1 MSKRKEYR
9 VGEIFRHNG
18 ETYKCVR
25 DLNEFGCEICEM
37 PPKICDEDFLL
48 CSDCNRT
55 DKTNI
60 HFVRVTEPEEGMLFR
75 ASDGVLYELKKLE
88 YRGRGCYLYGY
99 MSCSEID
106 EEAFGEMIQEQ
117 ELHWLPVEEKKEDEK
132 EMIDY
137 SKIDLQK
144 VYMRRHLELAVVAVE
159 NGIVAFKVA
168 DQFYDESE
176 FCDQYNKSEFKAKNL
191 VTICLG
197 EKLKWDKDNKILYLR
212 RLHDVIKVD
221 ETIKCSVHHFADTM
235 EAVNEYNETNGK
247 GYEKQ
252 WPQKGDKYFCIH
264 TTGCMN
270 EYTYDNDYMDKA
282 HREFG
287 NFFRTREEAEATL
300 ERVKKALKGE

>member
-1 MSKRKEYR
+1 MSERKEYR
-9 VGEIFRHNG
+9 VGE
-18 ETYKCVR
+18 
-25 DLNEFGCEICEM
+25 
-37 PPKICDEDFLL
+37 
-48 CSDCNRT
+48 
-55 DKTNI
+55 
-60 HFVRVTEPEEGMLFR
+60 
-75 ASDGVLYELKKLE
+75 
-88 YRGRGCYLYGY
+88 
-99 MSCSEID
+99 
-106 EEAFGEMIQEQ
+106 
-117 ELHWLPVEEKKEDEK
+117 KKEEEK

-159 NGIVAFKVA
+159 NDIVTFKVA

-235 EAVNEYNETNGK
+235 EAVNEYNETNGE
-247 GYEKQ
+247 GYEKP
-252 WPQKGDKYFCIH
+252 WPQDGDKYFCINS
-264 TTGCMN
+264 TGFIS
-270 EYTYDNDYMDKA
+270 YTSYDNLPIDNDR
-282 HREFG
+282 REFG
-287 NFFRTREEAEATL
+287 NFFRTRDEAEAAR